1 MYSLLRVFF
10 ALGLVCIAMS
20 AKKVDLP
27 QVEKKTVV
35 DDSELVKLA

>member
-1 MYSLLRVFF
+1 MHSLLRVVFVL
-10 ALGLVCIAMS
+10 ALAWIAMS